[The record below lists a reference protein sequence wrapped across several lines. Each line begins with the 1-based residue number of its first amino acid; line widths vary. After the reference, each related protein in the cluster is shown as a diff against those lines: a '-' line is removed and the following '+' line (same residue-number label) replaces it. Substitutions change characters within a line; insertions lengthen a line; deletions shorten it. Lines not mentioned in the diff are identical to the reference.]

1 MQSLT
6 SVVDAQP
13 DAQAAF
19 NLVLCTFALG
29 DKEMMKQAFTSL
41 MEVRQKVTLPLC
53 DMIQIWC
60 FDSLAVLLSAMKRF
74 FLDNMAG
81 KEALQHV
88 HTGE

>member
-1 MQSLT
+1 MLRVACKGLCLYWLQDAMQSLT

-41 MEVRQKVTLPLC
+41 MEVR
-53 DMIQIWC
+53 
-60 FDSLAVLLSAMKRF
+60 
-74 FLDNMAG
+74 
-81 KEALQHV
+81 
-88 HTGE
+88 